1 MSLWG
6 RRDQDEYDAG
16 DKLQRPSE
24 EALGHPVARP
34 IPAVPE
40 SPPAVAPPSNG
51 TSRLSSTVTFQGE
64 IHSDEDLRVDGNV
77 DGIIS
82 VPNHT
87 LVIGPNSQV
96 TADIQAYS
104 FVVQGQFQGKA
115 NVLERTDVKREGR
128 LEGDVMTHR
137 LVVEDGAIVRG
148 SIEVRAPDTIVPNKR
163 DQPTADLNDESSLD
177 HLREQMEPG
186 ANPAS
191 T

>member
-1 MSLWG
+1 MQESSP
-6 RRDQDEYDAG
+6 A
-16 DKLQRPSE
+16 
-24 EALGHPVARP
+24 AAR
-34 IPAVPE
+34 
-40 SPPAVAPPSNG
+40 PSNG
-51 TSRLSSTVTFQGE
+51 ASRLSSTVTFQGE

-148 SIEVRAPDTIVPNKR
+148 SIEVRAPDTIVPNKGDR
-163 DQPTADLNDESSLD
+163 PTGDLEDESSLD
-177 HLREQMEPG
+177 HLREPMEAG

-191 T
+191 A